1 MQNIMIIVWVYAAFI
16 FVGGIIGWV
25 KAKSRQ
31 SLVSGIV
38 FGIALAVAGSQL
50 SRPGAVLVALGL
62 SLVLL
67 TVFGIRLA
75 KTRKL
80 MPAGVSALA
89 SLIVVIILTTVL
101 AK

>member
-1 MQNIMIIVWVYAAFI
+1 MERIAIVVWVYAAFV
-16 FVGGIIGWV
+16 FVGGVMGWV
-25 KAKSRQ
+25 KAKSRP
-31 SLVSGIV
+31 SLVAGML
-38 FGIALAVAGSQL
+38 FGVALAVTGWQL
-50 SRPGAVLVALGL
+50 SRPGALLVALGL

-89 SLIVVIILTTVL
+89 SLIVVIILTAVL
-101 AK
+101 VK